1 MEFRDR
7 VPQHPGR
14 VKLSP
19 VSGQTNVYDM
29 TWADGATANGTPLNA
44 STFEQFRQDLID
56 YIADNPGPQGAK
68 GDKGDPGVAVSSK
81 SFLVGTDSLSGAG
94 WYKLG
99 SVTLGSSIDYHAKM
113 LITRTYRSSEP
124 MPSGLIG
131 ISVRRASSSWD
142 ADIRWET
149 FEGGNP
155 DYIAYYLNTSGVLWF
170 YAYIPKQ
177 YEHYRVDILCESNR
191 NDFTKLFEPVVE
203 YGEVNHTRHSTSK
216 PAITGYPQQFSNE
229 GSISV
234 KYVKSTAQCTSAN
247 LNFSQT
253 FDASL
258 SFFSVGKYVLNFI
271 TVALSSNISEDLW
284 MKITMPNAISVQ
296 CLGRKLSTSG
306 FPPGMIGYIDGD
318 NVYVGLD
325 ENDSRGAYIMIVQ
338 KGE

>member
-68 GDKGDPGVAVSSK
+68 GDKGDPGVAVSCK

-229 GSISV
+229 GAITV
-234 KYVKSTAQCTSAN
+234 YYKNKSGDGTCTSQNFTESVSAN
-247 LNFSQT
+247 Y
-253 FDASL
+253 
-258 SFFSVGKYVLNFI
+258 SFFRVGKFIFNFI
-271 TVALSSNISEDLW
+271 TVEIEAAADAW

-296 CLGRKLSTSG
+296 CLPKKPSTAFYS
-306 FPPGMIGYIDGD
+306 PGMIGYISGD

-325 ENDSRGAYIMIVQ
+325 ENSFVGTYIMIVQ